1 MKEQLTLPSAER
13 ELPKDAPMGDD
24 LSVTV
29 DEGDTR
35 DIDSVGDARAA
46 FRDYLRAKDG
56 RSIVLEET
64 ATDDDIA
71 LAIPHTHR
79 WSPEYRKQ
87 TYAKLKSA
95 ERVAADIWGDGVPS
109 TMITLTAPHRDSEGN
124 HRPVTEVLSDIV
136 ENRSR
141 VLDLVRKRLSGLA
154 VRTEYLWV
162 MEPHKSGYPHV
173 HILVLGAKL
182 PALGD
187 KVADMWADKYVDG
200 ASRQAQSV
208 DISESRKKNLNNPAA
223 YLMKYLGK
231 TMSKNETRSDD
242 PVAKQ
247 PQISGYETFSAA
259 VWISGKRT
267 FGMSQSL
274 RKEVSNHGYDEV
286 DKESEYEWKLVG
298 TTDGGHEGLYHG
310 TDARDLISSCDE
322 DSGRA
327 VSTRDLDSVMGY
339 PELDDPRRP
348 TGVH

>member
-1 MKEQLTLPSAER
+1 
-13 ELPKDAPMGDD
+13 MGED

-64 ATDDDIA
+64 ATNDDIA

-79 WSPEYRKQ
+79 WSPEYRSK
-87 TYAKLKSA
+87 TYAKLKAA
-95 ERVAADIWGDGVPS
+95 EGAAEIIWGDGVPS
-109 TMITLTAPHRDSEGN
+109 TMITLTAPHRTADGD
-124 HRPVTEVLSDIV
+124 HRPVMDVLSDITD
-136 ENRSR
+136 NRSR
-141 VLDLVRKRLSGLA
+141 VLDLVRKRLSDLH
-154 VRTEYLWV
+154 VQTEYLWV

-173 HILVLGAKL
+173 HILVLGAQL
-182 PALGD
+182 PGLGD

-200 ASRQAQSV
+200 ASRKAQSV
-208 DISESRKKNLNNPAA
+208 DISESREKSLSNPAA

-231 TMSKNETRSDD
+231 TLSKSDTRSDD
-242 PVAKQ
+242 PVAQQ
-247 PQISGYETFSAA
+247 PQIGGYETFSAA

-274 RKEVSNHGYDEV
+274 RQEVTIRMSGGPTE
-286 DKESEYEWKLVG
+286 ETEYEWKLVG
-298 TTDGGHEGLYHG
+298 TTDGGHEGVYRDG
-310 TDARDLISSCDE
+310 DARDLISSCDE
-322 DSGRA
+322 DSRRA

-339 PELDDPRRP
+339 PELDDIRRP
-348 TGVH
+348 TGIH